1 MVLYFKKIIHVY
13 VTSVWIPFLLVAV
26 LLLATS
32 VFVVSGG
39 LHLNSP
45 LNFTTELIIK
55 LWACA
60 LIGQIYV
67 SCYHFFGHGTKTGII
82 QLLLLAV
89 SLLLS
94 FLSFFYLLLPFWR
107 DFLGI

>member
-1 MVLYFKKIIHVY
+1 MVPLIKKILHSY
-13 VTSVWIPFLLVAV
+13 TTSIWIPFLLVAV

-32 VFVVSGG
+32 VFVTSGG

-45 LNFTTELIIK
+45 LNFTTELVIK

-67 SCYHFFGHGTKTGII
+67 SCYHFFGYGTKTGVI

-89 SLLLS
+89 SLVLS

-107 DFLGI
+107 EFLGV